1 MTPKEYREQFTEA
14 IEAAE
19 KLMPDLPLLLMATA
33 VMPSDEGGLD
43 FPCAV
48 GGRHLNKMESDP
60 AELLSSV
67 LRTVF
72 ELCLELT
79 SNDADEAT
87 QMFLRAMQ
95 MGFHLEIN
103 NIERVVGDATQPKV
117 NREDEIM
124 KRMLKSIQEMF

>member
-1 MTPKEYREQFTEA
+1 MTPKEYRKQFTEA

-33 VMPSDEGGLD
+33 VIPGDEGVVD

-48 GGRHLNKMESDP
+48 GGRNLNKMESDP

-79 SNDADEAT
+79 GNDADEAT
-87 QMFLRAMQ
+87 KMFLRAMQ

-103 NIERVVGDATQPKV
+103 SIEKVVEGPTETKAS
-117 NREDEIM
+117 REDKVME
-124 KRMLKSIQEMF
+124 KMLKSIQEMF